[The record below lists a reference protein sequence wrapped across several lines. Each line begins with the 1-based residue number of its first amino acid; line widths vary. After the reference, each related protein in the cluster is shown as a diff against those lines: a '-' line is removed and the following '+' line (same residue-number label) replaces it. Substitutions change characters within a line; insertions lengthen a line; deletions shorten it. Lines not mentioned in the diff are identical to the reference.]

1 MEIAKFERMIRNSSL
16 NLVCTLPIF
25 LHFLVSFRTES
36 GRIQTDML
44 AFGRDE
50 FEMMTV
56 EEALMHI
63 RACEKRLLTA
73 SKTQQGVVVYEEVE
87 SGIIHTQKPVVH
99 FTHIAIAINYP
110 AH

>member
-1 MEIAKFERMIRNSSL
+1 MEITTFERMIRSSSL
-16 NLVCTLPIF
+16 NLTHTLPN
-25 LHFLVSFRTES
+25 LLRFLVSYRTAS
-36 GRIQTDML
+36 GRVQTDML

-56 EEALMHI
+56 EEALVHI

-73 SKTQQGVVVYEEVE
+73 SKTQQGIVVYTEVE
-87 SGIIHTQKPVVH
+87 PGIIHAQKPVAKS
-99 FTHIAIAINYP
+99 TSTAINYP